1 MPKGKILVADDD
13 KNVVFALRR
22 TFEED
27 GFDVIS
33 AADGFEALEKLQ
45 TEEPDLVFM
54 DVTMPKMS
62 GLEALQKIKEMGS
75 DVPVVVI
82 TGYGT
87 MRTAIQAVQ
96 LGAYEYITKPLD
108 VDKVQVVAQRALE
121 MMRLHHEVKH
131 LRSKLDAP
139 IHDYEF
145 VGNDPK
151 IQEIFKTIG
160 AVTATPNSTNVLILG
175 ESGTGKELV
184 ARAIHESGSHSQ
196 APFVAI
202 NCTVLPDNLLESELF
217 GHEKGAFT
225 GATERKL
232 GKFEVA
238 KDGTLFLDEIG
249 DMSPMLQQKLLRV
262 LQEREFERLGGHELI
277 PVKARFIAASNRD
290 LEAEIEAGNFRQDLF
305 FRLNVITIRIP
316 PLRERKQDIPLLVN
330 HFLAKYCQRLGKHIK
345 VVAPEVMSALMA
357 YDYPGNVREL
367 ENLIERA
374 VAIEKGEVLLPTA
387 LPDGFLAN
395 PAPADADIPIHS
407 TNLREARRSVLAAFE
422 KKFICE
428 RLKAHR
434 GNVTAAAREA
444 GIERRS
450 FQRMMKKYGIRSEA
464 FRHDSNETG

>member
-1 MPKGKILVADDD
+1 MAKGKILVADDD

-27 GFDVIS
+27 GFAVIP

-45 TEEPDLVFM
+45 AEHPDLVFM
-54 DVTMPKMS
+54 DVTMPKLS
-62 GLEALQKIKEMGS
+62 GLEALKRIKEMGFE
-75 DVPVVVI
+75 VPVIVI

-121 MMRLHHEVKH
+121 MIRLHDEVKD
-131 LRSKLDAP
+131 LRSKLESP
-139 IHDYEF
+139 VHDYEII
-145 VGNDPK
+145 GNDPK
-151 IQEIFKTIG
+151 IQEMFKTIG

-184 ARAIHESGSHSQ
+184 ARAIHESGPHSG

-217 GHEKGAFT
+217 GHEKGTFT

-238 KDGTLFLDEIG
+238 RDGTLFLDEIG
-249 DMSPMLQQKLLRV
+249 DMSPKLQQKLLRV
-262 LQEREFERLGGHELI
+262 LQEREFERLGGHKLI
-277 PVKARFIAASNRD
+277 PVRARFVAASNKD
-290 LEAEIEAGNFRQDLF
+290 LEAEIEAGTFRQDLF

-316 PLRERKQDIPLLVN
+316 PLRERRQDIPLLAN

-345 VVAPEVMSALMA
+345 MISSEVMAALES

-367 ENLIERA
+367 ENLIEHA
-374 VAIEKGEVLLPTA
+374 VTIEKSEVLLPESLPASFKPGTA
-387 LPDGFLAN
+387 VTD
-395 PAPADADIPIHS
+395 DDIPIRS
-407 TNLREARRSVLAAFE
+407 TNLREARRHVLAAFE
-422 KKFICE
+422 KKFISE
-428 RLKAHR
+428 RLKANR
-434 GNVTAAAREA
+434 GNVSAAAREA

-450 FQRMMKKYGIRSEA
+450 FQRMMKKYGIRSEP
-464 FRHDSNETG
+464 FRRDPGETE